1 MEWSFKKFDRLEL
14 SELYDI
20 LTLRSSVF
28 VVEQE
33 CPYQD
38 LDKKDHQATHLLGY
52 TKNDLIAYARIFPPG
67 VIDKKYARIGR
78 VVTQKENRGK
88 GIGFSLVEKSIRYCR
103 DNFVCKTIKISA
115 QVYLKSFY
123 TRMGFVEKGKIY
135 LEDGIPHRAMYLN
148 LKE

>member
-1 MEWSFKKFDRLEL
+1 MEWTFKKFDRLEL

-38 LDKKDHQATHLLGY
+38 LDKRDYDAMHLLGY
-52 TKNDLIAYARIFPPG
+52 IKNDLIAYSRIFPPG
-67 VIDKKYARIGR
+67 VIDKKFARIGR

-88 GIGFSLVEKSIRYCR
+88 GIGFSLVEKSIKYCR
-103 DNFVCKTIKISA
+103 DNFVCKAIKISA

-123 TRMGFVEKGKIY
+123 TRLGFVERGNIY
-135 LEDGIPHRAMYLN
+135 LEDGIPHCAMYFD
-148 LKE
+148 LK